1 MPRTPNVETVRQRA
15 HERAL
20 ATLAAV
26 EAPIEEKPVPEI
38 EEQELSAT
46 EGGIETPDEPQPER
60 PRGRPV
66 KASTHRGPD
75 EDFFEY
81 LNRIDPKD
89 WSSGRT
95 SGLYIYKL
103 QAGGNLPLTRPA
115 LRRAISA
122 DDLRD
127 LAIKHGPGSYK
138 LQFQTKLPHLTP
150 CTEVIPFD
158 ADSLPSDAGPKGR
171 QGNADFQGINSAI
184 SSTAEMLKDGAK
196 TAIEIS
202 KAVQIENNRQ
212 PDMAGLVTSLAQAFA
227 AMQPKPEPR
236 DDSTAKLIMAMLE
249 NQAKEAERRAEAA
262 ERRAEEQR
270 RLDRED
276 AERRERQAKEDA
288 ERARERDQMFFDLML
303 SQANSKADS
312 LNQMTGLLSN
322 FIKVK
327 NEIDDSLGGG
337 PKGPW
342 DLVGSVAER
351 VLDVAPGIVAAMKGA
366 PPQQVAQ
373 MVNPQPPQQDAQPF
387 YDMVIRL
394 AKYFQRDPANYEGP
408 YLVDMIEKEYGAVFS
423 EIMNQPKDAIL
434 QAVGTF
440 EPYGKAI
447 MEHAQAAEMLGKVI
461 DAIKTDVDAVFPE
474 QPDDDEDEIPVE
486 NPPMIHGKARRVNG
500 RAKVVA

>member
-1 MPRTPNVETVRQRA
+1 MQQT
-15 HERAL
+15 
-20 ATLAAV
+20 
-26 EAPIEEKPVPEI
+26 

-60 PRGRPV
+60 PRGRPP

-75 EDFFEY
+75 EDFFDY

-89 WSSGRT
+89 WSSGKT

-115 LRRAISA
+115 MRRAITA
-122 DDLRD
+122 DDLREI
-127 LAIKHGPGSYK
+127 AIKHGPGSYK

-150 CTEVIPFD
+150 CTEVVPYD

-212 PDMAGLVTSLAQAFA
+212 PDLSGIVTSLAQAFA

-288 ERARERDQMFFDLML
+288 ERARERDQKFFDLML

-351 VLDVAPGIVAAMKGA
+351 VIDVAPGIVAAMKGA

-373 MVNPQPPQQDAQPF
+373 MVNPQPQQSQEAQPF

-394 AKYFQRDPANYEGP
+394 AKYFQRDPANYEGL
-408 YLVDMIEKEYGAVFS
+408 YLVDMIEKEYGAVYS
-423 EIMNQPKDAIL
+423 EIMNQPKEAIL
-434 QAVGTF
+434 QAVTAF

-447 MEHAQAAEMLGKVI
+447 TDHPQASEMLSRVI
-461 DAIKTDVDAVFPE
+461 DAIKGDPDSIFPDIEEEDDAPS
-474 QPDDDEDEIPVE
+474 PE
-486 NPPMIHGKARRVNG
+486 NPPMVARKRING